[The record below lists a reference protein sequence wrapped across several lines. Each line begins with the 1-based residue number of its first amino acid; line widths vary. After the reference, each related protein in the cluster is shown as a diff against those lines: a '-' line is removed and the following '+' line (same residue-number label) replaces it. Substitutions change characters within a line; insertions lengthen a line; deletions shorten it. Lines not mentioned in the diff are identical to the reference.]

1 MDYAAFRIGAAKA
14 RSRGLLPT
22 VARVAIALAAGIAL
36 LAMTLVGLF
45 IVLPLLLLGA
55 AASYFYLR
63 RRMRQV
69 RPAPRRA
76 PDDVIDAEYTVIDHR

>member
-1 MDYAAFRIGAAKA
+1 MDYAAFRIGAANA

-22 VARVAIALAAGIAL
+22 IARIAIALAAGIAL

-55 AASYFYLR
+55 AISYFHIR
-63 RRMRQV
+63 RRIRQA
-69 RPAPRRA
+69 RPAPRRT